1 MCWACSMFGHP
12 VKTKSQGNS
21 RKLMVEQCF
30 ASSTVSRTY
39 NSSATLLPRYLPE
52 CIKGLDSLCI
62 WYNSTPLLTLL
73 GPSVQYVFCL
83 HWWSHQSLELCP
95 PQSLQSTWMSPT
107 VIPLLCSTSCSAD
120 MLTHHF
126 RTLSNGLNIRPLPSA
141 TIYSFL
147 IISLD
152 HNSMEGTKT
161 KWWRAMWLNST
172 GQNNELHPHVCVLV
186 SCNDLDSDEVHGDV
200 V

>member
-21 RKLMVEQCF
+21 RKLMVEWCF
-30 ASSTVSRTY
+30 ASSTVSRTS

-52 CIKGLDSLCI
+52 CIKGLDQLCM
-62 WYNSTPLLTLL
+62 WYN
-73 GPSVQYVFCL
+73 VFCL
-83 HWWSHQSLELCP
+83 HWWSPQSLELCP

-107 VIPLLCSTSCSAD
+107 VIPLLCSISCSAD
-120 MLTHHF
+120 MLAHHF
-126 RTLSNGLNIRPLPSA
+126 RTLLNGLNIRPLPSS
-141 TIYSFL
+141 TIYPFL
-147 IISLD
+147 IIGLGLG

-172 GQNNELHPHVCVLV
+172 GQNNELHPHECVLV
-186 SCNDLDSDEVHGDV
+186 SCSDLDSDEVHWDV